1 MTKKKNTNKTTN
13 NAPAPASNI
22 KNTTDI
28 QPVIPD
34 KTTPSDEKMV
44 HFDISTDLN
53 DSSPNVLNKQIKEVD
68 HSFIV
73 NPDFKARS
81 KKVNENFYPI
91 VSVCTPTFNRRP
103 FIQMMFECFKNQ
115 DYPKSAIEWIIV
127 DDGTDTIEDL
137 IKLSEI
143 ENIKYYRLSKKIPL
157 GEKRNYMHTKCN
169 GSIIVYMDDDDYYP
183 PERISHAVEQLLKN
197 KNALCA
203 GSSEIYIY
211 FKNLEK
217 KQDSFTGC
225 SSPQY
230 ESKMIQCGP
239 YGPNH
244 ATAGTFAFRS
254 ELLKQTKYEN
264 KAALAEEKA
273 FLKNYT
279 IPFVQLDPLKTILV
293 FSHVHNTFDK
303 KKMLENMHPVY
314 CKESS
319 KTVADFIRGKHEE
332 QVMSFFLEKID
343 GLLEKYAPGRPCMK
357 PDVLENIKK
366 IEKERNDMMQQQSHP
381 NHINSNMMG
390 NQPNDANSGKI
401 MMNRT
406 GEEPVELQPQQI
418 IQLLQQQ
425 GQEIERLI
433 KVIAEKDDI
442 IKNLQK
448 IQFNKDKQP
457 TVSFLSKTEPT
468 IQTPIFEK
476 PFSKT
481 DPLCSFK

>member
-1 MTKKKNTNKTTN
+1 MTKKKKTNKTTN
-13 NAPAPASNI
+13 TSPPPTNSNI
-22 KNTTDI
+22 TNTNDI
-28 QPVIPD
+28 PPVIPE
-34 KTTPSDEKMV
+34 KTRNDNEKMV
-44 HFDISTDLN
+44 HFDISTGLN
-53 DSSPNVLNKQIKEVD
+53 DSTKEIKEVD

-73 NPDFKARS
+73 NPEFKARS
-81 KKVNENFYPI
+81 KKVNEKFYPI

-103 FIQMMFECFKNQ
+103 FIQTMFECFKNQ

-127 DDGTDTIEDL
+127 DDGTDPIEDL
-137 IKLSEI
+137 MKTSEI

-183 PERISHAVEQLLKN
+183 PERISHAVEELLKN
-197 KNALCA
+197 KHALCA

-217 KQDSFTGC
+217 KPDSSTRNLLLP
-225 SSPQY
+225 PQY

-264 KAALAEEKA
+264 AAALAEEKA

-293 FSHVHNTFDK
+293 FSHGHNTFDK
-303 KKMLENMHPVY
+303 KKMLENMHPNY
-314 CKESS
+314 CKESP

-332 QVMSFFLEKID
+332 PVMSFFLEKID
-343 GLLEKYAPGRPCMK
+343 GLLENYEPGRPCMK

-366 IEKERNDMMQQQSHP
+366 IEKERNEMIKQQSHP
-381 NHINSNMMG
+381 NHIQPNMMG
-390 NQPNDANSGKI
+390 NQSNDAHSGKI
-401 MMNRT
+401 MMNRP
-406 GEEPVELQPQQI
+406 GEAPVELQPPQI

-425 GQEIERLI
+425 GQEIERLM
-433 KVIAEKDDI
+433 KVITEKDDI
-442 IKNLQK
+442 IKNLQI
-448 IQFNKDKQP
+448 IQSYKKTP
-457 TVSFLSKTEPT
+457 VVSTLSKTEPNVH
-468 IQTPIFEK
+468 PPVFEK
-476 PFSKT
+476 TFSKT
-481 DPLCSFK
+481 NPVL